1 LRVSQSLYPL
11 YIILYIAE
19 RDFREGRIIMKRVNI
34 LAVCG
39 MGFGTSLMMLMNV
52 QDLGKKHG
60 IEVKGEAVDLGS
72 AKGRQVDLIVASS
85 EIAGQLSGEPSRVV
99 TLNNIV
105 DKGELEQKVL
115 PVLKEVSEG

>member
-19 RDFREGRIIMKRVNI
+19 RDFQEGRIIMKRVNI

-85 EIAGQLSGEPSRVV
+85 EIADQLSGEPSRVV

>member
-1 LRVSQSLYPL
+1 
-11 YIILYIAE
+11 LYIAE

>member
-1 LRVSQSLYPL
+1 
-11 YIILYIAE
+11 LYIAE
-19 RDFREGRIIMKRVNI
+19 RDFQEGRITIKRVNM

-72 AKGRQVDLIVASS
+72 AKGRDVDLIVASS
-85 EIAGQLSGEPSRVV
+85 EIAGQLSGETARVV
-99 TLNNIV
+99 TLNNLV
-105 DKGELEQKVL
+105 DKEELERKVL
-115 PVLKEVSEG
+115 PVLKEVSGG

>member
-1 LRVSQSLYPL
+1 VPQSLYPL

-19 RDFREGRIIMKRVNI
+19 RDFQEGRITIKRVSM

-60 IEVKGEAVDLGS
+60 IDVKGEAVDLGS
-72 AKGRQVDLIVASS
+72 AKGRDVDLIVASS
-85 EIAGQLSGEPSRVV
+85 EIAGQLSGESARVV
-99 TLNNIV
+99 ALNNLV
-105 DKGELEQKVL
+105 DKEEMERKVL
-115 PVLKEVSEG
+115 PVLKEVSGG

>member
-19 RDFREGRIIMKRVNI
+19 RDFQEGRIIMKRVNI